1 MAANKRP
8 TKGPE
13 RPILK
18 SSHGAPAARSRSAKP
33 GESTADG
40 PSRARSAAG
49 TRTRASAGLDKAVK
63 APARTTAERSAK
75 SGSAARSKATTQ
87 KEASRRSSLEKGAS
101 SPMRAERSD
110 DDVKPG
116 KKPKSASAVS
126 VASDASREVAIAVAV
141 AGIEKKASGLE
152 VIDVA
157 GRVDYADFLVL
168 MSGRSDRHVTAL
180 AHSIEEALR
189 KKNKRALAVEGLPH
203 ANWVLMDF
211 GDVVVHV
218 FQDDARSAYDIDALW
233 MDARRVPV
241 PSSPTDAAN

>member
-8 TKGPE
+8 PPKGPE
-13 RPILK
+13 RPMLRT
-18 SSHGAPAARSRSAKP
+18 SHGAPGARGKVGGAKEGAERP
-33 GESTADG
+33 AR
-40 PSRARSAAG
+40 PARSAPERAPR
-49 TRTRASAGLDKAVK
+49 TSAETRARAS
-63 APARTTAERSAK
+63 TAERGGAQARR
-75 SGSAARSKATTQ
+75 GGGAAA
-87 KEASRRSSLEKGAS
+87 A
-101 SPMRAERSD
+101 AERPEEEGARLKKTSATR
-110 DDVKPG
+110 VPG
-116 KKPKSASAVS
+116 ATST
-126 VASDASREVAIAVAV
+126 ASDESREVAILIAV

-180 AHSIEEALR
+180 ASAIEEALR
-189 KKNKRALAVEGLPH
+189 KRNKRALAVEGLPH

-241 PSSPTDAAN
+241 PLGEGSS

>member
-1 MAANKRP
+1 MLR
-8 TKGPE
+8 T
-13 RPILK
+13 
-18 SSHGAPAARSRSAKP
+18 SHGAPGARGKVGGAKEGAERP
-33 GESTADG
+33 AR
-40 PSRARSAAG
+40 PARSAPERAPR
-49 TRTRASAGLDKAVK
+49 TSAETRARASSSERERGG
-63 APARTTAERSAK
+63 APARRGGGGAAATAAERPEEEGSRLKKTSATRVP
-75 SGSAARSKATTQ
+75 GATST
-87 KEASRRSSLEKGAS
+87 
-101 SPMRAERSD
+101 
-110 DDVKPG
+110 
-116 KKPKSASAVS
+116 
-126 VASDASREVAIAVAV
+126 ASDESREVAILIAV

-180 AHSIEEALR
+180 ASAIEEALR
-189 KKNKRALAVEGLPH
+189 KRNKRALAVEGLPH

-241 PSSPTDAAN
+241 PIGEGSS

>member
-1 MAANKRP
+1 MLR
-8 TKGPE
+8 T
-13 RPILK
+13 
-18 SSHGAPAARSRSAKP
+18 SHGAPRGKAEEAPRARPSRAGAPAAPARAPKPAARSGA
-33 GESTADG
+33 
-40 PSRARSAAG
+40 
-49 TRTRASAGLDKAVK
+49 
-63 APARTTAERSAK
+63 
-75 SGSAARSKATTQ
+75 
-87 KEASRRSSLEKGAS
+87 ASRRGAAPAEAPASPREDDGSRLKKTKGTI
-101 SPMRAERSD
+101 
-110 DDVKPG
+110 PG
-116 KKPKSASAVS
+116 ATST
-126 VASDASREVAIAVAV
+126 ASDESRAIAIMIAT

-180 AHSIEEALR
+180 ASAIEEALR
-189 KKNKRALAVEGLPH
+189 LNNKRALAVEGLPH

-241 PSSPTDAAN
+241 PLSDPS